1 MPSLKVQKKLT
12 PRGRKAAFARYAEVS
27 LSHVS
32 KWLAG
37 KSDSARLNR
46 LARQWHPQNSD
57 GHAAA

>member
-12 PRGRKAAFARYAEVS
+12 PRGRKAAFARHAGVC

-37 KSDSARLNR
+37 KSDSARLER
-46 LARQWHPQNSD
+46 LAREWHPSNAH
-57 GHAAA
+57 GHPGA